1 MALLTRDGDI
11 WTCGNSE
18 QGQLG
23 RVPEKFGH
31 RGGGQWAHLALITG
45 VVTVC
50 VPGRRGGQL
59 LLQADRI
66 HSKSKSKKFR
76 GVWAGSYNTL
86 ALTTAGEVLVMGLN
100 NYSQMGIDHN
110 KAGLTFFMPVKSD
123 DLSKRWVT
131 GVQIILIQKYLSSE
145 TKNICMVVS
154 GRSWP

>member
-1 MALLTRDGDI
+1 M
-11 WTCGNSE
+11 
-18 QGQLG
+18 
-23 RVPEKFGH
+23 
-31 RGGGQWAHLALITG
+31 
-45 VVTVC
+45 VTVC

-110 KAGLTFFMPVKSD
+110 KAGLTFFMPVKSE
-123 DLSKRWVT
+123 DLSKRWVARIKIF
-131 GVQIILIQKYLSSE
+131 VAAEKYLRTE

>member
-1 MALLTRDGDI
+1 M
-11 WTCGNSE
+11 
-18 QGQLG
+18 
-23 RVPEKFGH
+23 
-31 RGGGQWAHLALITG
+31 
-45 VVTVC
+45 C
-50 VPGRRGGQL
+50 VSGRRGGQL

-131 GVQIILIQKYLSSE
+131 EKYLNSE

>member
-1 MALLTRDGDI
+1 M
-11 WTCGNSE
+11 
-18 QGQLG
+18 
-23 RVPEKFGH
+23 
-31 RGGGQWAHLALITG
+31 
-45 VVTVC
+45 VC

-131 GVQIILIQKYLSSE
+131 GVQIILIQKYLRSE

>member
-1 MALLTRDGDI
+1 M
-11 WTCGNSE
+11 
-18 QGQLG
+18 
-23 RVPEKFGH
+23 
-31 RGGGQWAHLALITG
+31 
-45 VVTVC
+45 VC
-50 VPGRRGGQL
+50 EPGRRGGQL

-76 GVWAGSYNTL
+76 GGWAGSYNTL

-131 GVQIILIQKYLSSE
+131 GIQIIIRSTK